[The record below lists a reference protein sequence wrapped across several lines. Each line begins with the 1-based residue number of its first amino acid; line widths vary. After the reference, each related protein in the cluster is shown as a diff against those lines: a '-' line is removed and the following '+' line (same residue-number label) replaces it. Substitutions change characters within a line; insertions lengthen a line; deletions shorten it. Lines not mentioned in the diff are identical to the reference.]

1 MVPTPAEQAAVAR
14 DYLALLDGSPPV
26 ADHGQEVLAGLDE
39 LGLVEWELVE
49 EAGERVLLR
58 PEKKLVR
65 AQLSWLDRVAK
76 RDPARAGQVVTAAA
90 TAFDH
95 RDAALQ
101 ERALA
106 VIGRHLKAAGESVLP
121 ELRTAAERL
130 GLGLSAR
137 AAVLFGMPSAGTTEE
152 RADVLPVVSGP
163 RLVPGPLATVAEVAE
178 EVAAVVAGDQ
188 DVVAFERA
196 LDGLVRHAHLDRA
209 ALAAALKPVLRKQPR
224 TLFDCVPADL
234 HGVARAVAELEPDTG
249 LRRRRGRARFSLAG
263 ELLAARLVEASELVM
278 AGVQPFLLAV
288 PTHSTGALD
297 AAVLVE
303 RLTACE
309 RLGVTP
315 APVDLAQALLRV
327 TPGAD
332 SQVLVAAESLG
343 SAAGKRTADWLR
355 TGGLPHQE
363 SEPPGWGLDT
373 QPRRNQPRSPA
384 APGLTLDPAPP
395 QAVADLIGPHQQRR
409 QYVVEPPQMF
419 WFAQLPHHRD
429 VVAARDYFEDHEN
442 DRGWTA
448 ALPFMA
454 ESGGPAGFAVHL
466 LLADSMGTSRPVDRG
481 PAVDAVLV
489 LAARGQLD
497 AGLFGCQLA
506 ALVHRGGLPANRL
519 AETLRMMAD
528 TGAHGVVWSVFE
540 GALPRL
546 LDDKPVHGAGE
557 LLALAVECAAR
568 CDASG
573 EIAEVTV
580 VAQRTGS
587 SLVVKNARA
596 LREVLLRAGHRV
608 ASPDRRADVGGA

>member
-1 MVPTPAEQAAVAR
+1 MEMRPWLDCLRIMAPTPAEQAAVAR

-26 ADHGQEVLAGLDE
+26 AEHGQEVLAALDE
-39 LGLVEWELVE
+39 LGLVERELMG
-49 EAGERVLLR
+49 EAAERVLLR

-65 AQLSWLDRVAK
+65 AQLAWLDRAAK
-76 RDPARAGQVVTAAA
+76 RDPARADQVVTAAA

-106 VIGRHLKAAGESVLP
+106 VVGRHLKAAGESVLP
-121 ELRTAAERL
+121 ELRTVAERL
-130 GLGLSAR
+130 GPGLSAR
-137 AAVLFGMPSAGTTEE
+137 AAGLFGMPSAAPGEAL
-152 RADVLPVVSGP
+152 ADVLPVVSGP
-163 RLVPGPLATVAEVAE
+163 RPVPGPLTTVAEVAE

-209 ALAAALKPVLRKQPR
+209 ALAAALRPVLRQQPQGR
-224 TLFDCVPADL
+224 YDCAPADL
-234 HGVARAVAELEPDTG
+234 YGVARAVADPQPDTS
-249 LRRRRGRARFSLAG
+249 LRRRCGRGRFSLAG
-263 ELLAARLVEASELVM
+263 ELLAARLMEANELVA
-278 AGVQPFLLAV
+278 AGVQPFLLAL

-303 RLTACE
+303 RLMACE
-309 RLGVTP
+309 RLGVIP
-315 APVDLAQALLRV
+315 GPVDLAQALLRV
-327 TPGAD
+327 TPTANR
-332 SQVLVAAESLG
+332 QVLVAAESLG

-363 SEPPGWGLDT
+363 SEPPDWESDA
-373 QPRRNQPRSPA
+373 QPRWKRQRSPA

-395 QAVADLIGPHQQRR
+395 QAVADLIGPYQKRR
-409 QYVVEPPQMF
+409 QYVVDPPQVF

-429 VVAARDYFEDHEN
+429 VVAARDYFEDQQN

-466 LLADSMGTSRPVDRG
+466 VLADSMGTSLPVDRG

-497 AGLFGCQLA
+497 AGLFGRQLA
-506 ALVHRGGLPANRL
+506 VLVHGGGLPANRL
-519 AETLRMMAD
+519 VETLRMMAD
-528 TGAHGVVWSVFE
+528 TGAHGVVWSVCE
-540 GALPRL
+540 GALPGL
-546 LDDKPVHGAGE
+546 LGDQPVRGAGE
-557 LLALAVECAAR
+557 LLGLAVECAAR
-568 CDASG
+568 CGASG
-573 EIAEVTV
+573 EIAEVTA
-580 VAQRTGS
+580 VARRTGS
-587 SLVVKNARA
+587 SLVAKNARA
-596 LREVLLRAGHRV
+596 LREVLLRTR
-608 ASPDRRADVGGA
+608 